1 MATEKKTAAT
11 EGLSVEERLKTLYQL
26 QTLLSQIDRIKNL
39 RGELPLEVKDMDDEV
54 ERLKTRIQKFKNE
67 AEELRKGVAAK
78 KRGNPKRTRRHR
90 KIHRAAEQR
99 AQQQGV

>member
-1 MATEKKTAAT
+1 MATEKKTAVT

-54 ERLKTRIQKFKNE
+54 ERLKTRNQIKYGQRDKTKV
-67 AEELRKGVAAK
+67 VA
-78 KRGNPKRTRRHR
+78 RTTF
-90 KIHRAAEQR
+90 AA
-99 AQQQGV
+99 GL